1 MAESIRVLI
10 VDEDLDS
17 RVETRKALQRAKLES
32 VGETGFGAE
41 ATSTAAA
48 QSPDLILIAVE
59 EPVVR
64 PLETAESLA
73 NILPDTP
80 LIFYSSLD
88 DPQSVR
94 RGALYGARDYL
105 VKPLQADSLK
115 KAVLRALE
123 FEERRHMRQAG
134 QLARAPVNGTVI
146 TVAGTKGGIGKS
158 VLAVNLALALHQR
171 STRRV
176 ALVDADTSF
185 GDLATML
192 DLTPEVT
199 ATDLLRD
206 IGKIEGDEVADYL
219 AMTGDGL
226 SLLATPADGAE
237 VWEEAGPEAAKKV
250 VELLSTNH
258 DFVVVDTSGS
268 MDRFVRALVE
278 ISTLVLMVS
287 TGEVSSV
294 RDTAAALKRLA
305 RWDTAPE
312 KIKVVL
318 NRGAKADGFQLN
330 DLEQAFDR
338 SVFWEIPRDK
348 EIGRAVQLGQPV
360 VLHKPNTPAARNFT
374 ALAAVLGGNAV
385 MPASIDN
392 DSPGFFARLRGQSL
406 RKVTP

>member
-1 MAESIRVLI
+1 
-10 VDEDLDS
+10 
-17 RVETRKALQRAKLES
+17 
-32 VGETGFGAE
+32 
-41 ATSTAAA
+41 
-48 QSPDLILIAVE
+48 
-59 EPVVR
+59 
-64 PLETAESLA
+64 
-73 NILPDTP
+73 
-80 LIFYSSLD
+80 
-88 DPQSVR
+88 
-94 RGALYGARDYL
+94 
-105 VKPLQADSLK
+105 
-115 KAVLRALE
+115 
-123 FEERRHMRQAG
+123 MRQAG
-134 QLARAPVNGTVI
+134 QLAGAPVNGTVI
-146 TVAGTKGGIGKS
+146 TVAGAKGGIGKS

-294 RDTAAALKRLA
+294 RGTAAALKRLA

-348 EIGRAVQLGQPV
+348 EIGRAVQLG
-360 VLHKPNTPAARNFT
+360 
-374 ALAAVLGGNAV
+374 
-385 MPASIDN
+385 
-392 DSPGFFARLRGQSL
+392 
-406 RKVTP
+406 